1 MKMNEKISLAVLTSV
16 LLPTFASAAG
26 CGYKPGTGEL
36 IPCGTTNLA
45 SIGEIVLRITW
56 WFLGFAGA
64 IAVLFIIFG
73 GLKYVT
79 AAGNEKQTESAKA
92 TLTAAVI
99 GIIIILL
106 SGVIVSLVAT
116 SIDGIAG
123 TEKPIVSPVKSPVKK

>member
-1 MKMNEKISLAVLTSV
+1 MKLNEKVSLAILTST
-16 LLPTFASAAG
+16 LLPVFASAKD
-26 CGYKPGTGEL
+26 CGYVPGTGAL
-36 IPCGTTNLA
+36 KPCGTTGLTT
-45 SIGEIVLRITW
+45 IGDIVLRITW

-64 IAVLFIIFG
+64 VAVLFIIFG

-106 SGVIVSLVAT
+106 SGVIVTLVAN
-116 SIDGIAG
+116 SIDSVAG
-123 TEKPIVSPVKSPVKK
+123 TATPIISSVK